1 MSTAAPKTSAYGP
14 DFQQHLIDHGCYPT
28 YYPDAAASVAAQ
40 PRNFTAILVRLG
52 MPTASSSVLTMQ
64 DFYGFL
70 DKNKQAATERS
81 TMSGEIRKLAG
92 DMNIPFLE
100 NVLFNKLTPFI
111 MDSGGK
117 NATLKRPKV
126 DSYDGNIPTGLAKSV
141 RDSLGTYIVPC
152 SATDRPCLPNFFLEA
167 KGKSGDSDVVMRQA
181 WYAGC
186 LGARG
191 VHELR
196 AWIDPNTL
204 EDNNAY
210 TIACSYEAGNATL
223 IVYTI
228 HPRLS
233 SEKHHRRISSMP
245 NHRYEYIM
253 SQLFAINMRNNLAGL
268 IEGIKIYQNAREWAK
283 EQRDRLY
290 AAANLKASSEDASSS
305 AASSYQSAE
314 ELGMDGASG

>member
-1 MSTAAPKTSAYGP
+1 MPTVAAKTSAYDP
-14 DFQQHLIDHGCYPT
+14 SFQQHLIDHGCYPT
-28 YYPDAAASVAAQ
+28 HHPDAAASVAAQ
-40 PRNFTAILVRLG
+40 PQNFTAIFTRLG
-52 MPTASSSVLTMQ
+52 MPTASSSALTMQ
-64 DFYGFL
+64 NFYDFL
-70 DKNKQAATERS
+70 NKNKQAATEKT

-100 NVLFNKLTPFI
+100 NVLFNKIASLI
-111 MDSGGK
+111 MDSAGK
-117 NATLKRPKV
+117 ESTLRRPKV

-152 SATDRPCLPNFFLEA
+152 EATDRPCLPNFFLEA

-233 SEKHHRRISSMP
+233 SNKHHRRISSMP
-245 NHRYEYIM
+245 NRRYEYIM
-253 SQLFAINMRNNLAGL
+253 SQLYAINMRNNLAGFV
-268 IEGIKIYQNAREWAK
+268 EGMKIYQNARVWAK

-290 AAANLKASSEDASSS
+290 AAANLKASSQDTASSESSSQES
-305 AASSYQSAE
+305 AD
-314 ELGMDGASG
+314 ELGMDGASS